1 MQIIR
6 ERDERVSVFRDFLE
20 LLDFSDWEINS
31 ILPDW
36 EQACSSLQLT
46 EEDVRFATDEWL
58 PKHWDLSLH
67 GVRMCIGAYV
77 RELIELSKLPEY
89 RTRGDKIL
97 YCSMPSHPA
106 CVYANKISGG
116 SILHISFPDYL
127 LTTVLSAFF
136 HKHTVLSD
144 GDAPCMNP
152 LCGHCGMN
160 SLHADARYKGLI
172 AEPTVV
178 WNWGLYC
185 NEGPKTDEMMD
196 GISGSH
202 WNYVLSTM
210 PKDYDSNIPEAE
222 DSFRVNYLK
231 KQLEEGQKR
240 VSEYTGINVTEADV
254 LAAEEQYLKYLDKVE
269 VLTDIVCKT
278 DPQPITGNELTIF
291 SAPTLLAFDNGFKY
305 LESAIDVL
313 IGEVENRVSRSEG
326 PLPKGAPRLACQ
338 FVPFCVPWVST
349 AFLESG
355 VNLTFNTF
363 FSLSSMQRKYF
374 DKSDIYRSIAQQW
387 FVTPSAV
394 NMRNEADLVTE
405 MLRRYPADGVLY
417 GFFSFDRW
425 IGGLEKT
432 LIRVVE
438 QQTGIPHYYLEGE
451 FWDDDRYSLADRITR
466 IQNISYTVKINHM
479 MNGAY
484 YAKK

>member
-1 MQIIR
+1 M
-6 ERDERVSVFRDFLE
+6 SVYKDFLR
-20 LLDFSDWEINS
+20 LLDFSEDEMEH

-36 EQACSSLQLT
+36 EQACKSLGLN
-46 EEDVRFATDEWL
+46 ESDVRFATDEWL

-77 RELIELSKLPEY
+77 RELIELSKLSEY
-89 RTRGDKIL
+89 KARGDKIL
-97 YCSMPSHPA
+97 YCSMQSHPA

-116 SILHISFPDYL
+116 DGLHISFPDYL

-136 HKHTVLSD
+136 HKHTVLAD
-144 GDAPCMNP
+144 GDTPCMNP

-172 AEPTVV
+172 VEPTVV

-202 WNYVLSTM
+202 WNYVLSTI
-210 PKDYDSNIPEAE
+210 PKDYNSSIPEAE
-222 DSFRVNYLK
+222 DSFRVSYLK
-231 KQLEEGQKR
+231 KQLEEGQRR
-240 VSEYTGINVTEADV
+240 VSEYTGIVVTESDV
-254 LAAEEQYLKYLDKVE
+254 LEAEEQYLRYLDKVE
-269 VLTDIVCKT
+269 KLTDLVCT
-278 DPQPITGNELTIF
+278 ADPQPITGNELTIF
-291 SAPTLLAFDNGFKY
+291 SAPTLLAFDNGFKH
-305 LESAIDVL
+305 LETAIDVL
-313 IGEVENRVSRSEG
+313 TDEVERRVSRSEG
-326 PLPKGAPRLACQ
+326 PLPKGSPRLACQ
-338 FVPFCVPWVST
+338 FVPFCVPWVSA
-349 AFLESG
+349 AFKENG

-363 FSLSSMQRKYF
+363 FSLASMQRKYF
-374 DKSDIYRSIAQQW
+374 DKDDVYRSIAQQW

-394 NMRNEADLVTE
+394 NMMNEANLVTE

-451 FWDDDRYSLADRITR
+451 FWDDVRYSLSDRLTR
-466 IQNISYTVKINHM
+466 IQNIAYTAKINHM
-479 MNGAY
+479 MNGAGH
-484 YAKK
+484 AKK

>member
-1 MQIIR
+1 MDIF
-6 ERDERVSVFRDFLE
+6 DEFLE
-20 LLDFSDWEINS
+20 LLDFSAEEIDL

-36 EQACSSLQLT
+36 EQACKSLGLT
-46 EEDVRFATDEWL
+46 EDDVRFAIDEWL
-58 PKHWDLSLH
+58 PKHWDLSLR
-67 GVRMCIGAYV
+67 GVCKCIGAYV

-89 RTRGDKIL
+89 KARGDKIL

-106 CVYANKISGG
+106 CVYANKVSGG
-116 SILHISFPDYL
+116 DRLHILFPDYL

-160 SLHADARYKGLI
+160 SLHADARCKGLI
-172 AEPTVV
+172 VEPTVV

-196 GISGSH
+196 GISGNR
-202 WNYVLSTM
+202 WNYVLSTI
-210 PKDYDSNIPEAE
+210 PKDYNSSIPEAE

-231 KQLEEGQKR
+231 KQLQEGQR
-240 VSEYTGINVTEADV
+240 HVSEYTGIPVSEDHV
-254 LAAEEQYLKYLDKVE
+254 IAAEEQYLSYMDKVE
-269 VLTDIVCKT
+269 KLTDLVCSS

-291 SAPTLLAFDNGFKY
+291 SAPTLLSFDNGFKY
-305 LESAIDVL
+305 LEEAIDLL
-313 IGEVENRVSRSEG
+313 IDEVSSRIERSEG
-326 PLPKGAPRLACQ
+326 PLPKNSPRLACQ

-349 AFLESG
+349 AFKENG
-355 VNLTFNTF
+355 VNMTFNTF
-363 FSLSSMQRKYF
+363 FSLSSMQRKYY
-374 DKSDIYRSIAQQW
+374 DRRDIYKSVAQQW
-387 FVTPSAV
+387 LVTPSAV
-394 NMRNEADLVTE
+394 NMRNEANLVTE

-451 FWDDDRYSLADRITR
+451 FWDDDKYGLSDRLTR
-466 IQNISYTVKINHM
+466 IQNIAYTVKISQM
-479 MNGAY
+479 MNGAAH
-484 YAKK
+484 AKK

>member
-1 MQIIR
+1 M
-6 ERDERVSVFRDFLE
+6 SVYKDFLR
-20 LLDFSDWEINS
+20 LLDFSEDETEH

-36 EQACSSLQLT
+36 EQACKSLGLN
-46 EEDVRFATDEWL
+46 ESDVRFAAYEWL
-58 PKHWDLSLH
+58 PKHWDLSLR

-89 RTRGDKIL
+89 KARGDKIL

-116 SILHISFPDYL
+116 DRLHISFPDYL

-136 HKHTVLSD
+136 HKHTVLAD
-144 GDAPCMNP
+144 GDTPCMNP

-172 AEPTVV
+172 VEPTVV

-202 WNYVLSTM
+202 WNYVLSTI
-210 PKDYDSNIPEAE
+210 PKDYDSSIPEAE

-231 KQLEEGQKR
+231 KQLKEGQKR
-240 VSEYTGINVTEADV
+240 VSEYTDIAVTESNV
-254 LAAEEQYLKYLDKVE
+254 LAAEEQYLRYLDKVE
-269 VLTDIVCKT
+269 KLTDIVCTT

-291 SAPTLLAFDNGFKY
+291 SAPTQLSFDNGFKY
-305 LESAIDVL
+305 LGEAIDVL
-313 IGEVENRVSRSEG
+313 ITEVEDRVSRSVG
-326 PLPKGAPRLACQ
+326 PLPENSPRLACQ

-349 AFLESG
+349 AFKENG
-355 VNLTFNTF
+355 VHLTFNTF
-363 FSLSSMQRKYF
+363 FSHATMQRKYF
-374 DKSDIYRSIAQQW
+374 DKSDLYRSVAQQW
-387 FVTPSAV
+387 LVIPSAV
-394 NMRNEADLVTE
+394 NMRNEANLVTE
-405 MLRRYPADGVLY
+405 MLRRYPTDGVLY

-451 FWDDDRYSLADRITR
+451 FWDDERYGLADRLTR
-466 IQNISYTVKINHM
+466 IQNIAYTVKINHM
-479 MNGAY
+479 MNGAG